1 MFHQQPALR
10 IDTSHQTDAY
20 VICIE
25 GELDL
30 GRCPD
35 LERALGE
42 AERTEAGRIILDI
55 EQLTF
60 IDSTGLGILLTAS
73 RRSASNGTRLQITRG
88 KGQVADMFRLTA
100 LDRALPL
107 TDPCLCPAIQGSGG
121 SARGNGRVG
130 KGIGAVQAGS
140 RRGGWVP
147 DDANRPRTGEEFMAG
162 PSA

>member
-1 MFHQQPALR
+1 MFQQPSLR
-10 IDTSHQTDAY
+10 IDTSHETDAY

-73 RRSASNGTRLQITRG
+73 RRSASNGSRLQITRG

-107 TDPCLCPAIQGSGG
+107 TDPSLSPAVHVPGGRSQGR
-121 SARGNGRVG
+121 ARVG
-130 KGIGAVQAGS
+130 LD
-140 RRGGWVP
+140 RVP
-147 DDANRPRTGEEFMAG
+147 DDANRPRTGEAVIAA
-162 PSA
+162 PTAWR